1 MAEKPLGSNLTP
13 VERRRF
19 LRESLRGSVPLLL
32 DWAAG
37 RARDLARLVQ
47 EPAAPPKLAPPP
59 AAASAAPSATKEN
72 LDQQQEEFA
81 RDNPGQSV
89 YPSS

>member
-1 MAEKPLGSNLTP
+1 MAEKNPADNAAP

-47 EPAAPPKLAPPP
+47 QPAAAPKLAPPP
-59 AAASAAPSATKEN
+59 APDSAAPSATKAN
-72 LDQQQEEFA
+72 LDQQQQDFA